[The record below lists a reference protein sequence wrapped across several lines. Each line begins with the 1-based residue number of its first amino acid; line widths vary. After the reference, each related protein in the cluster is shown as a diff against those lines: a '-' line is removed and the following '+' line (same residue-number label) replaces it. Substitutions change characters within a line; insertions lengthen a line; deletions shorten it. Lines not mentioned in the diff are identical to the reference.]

1 MTTHHIATGI
11 SPEQTVPF
19 TPVPNHALEW
29 LFGPECPL
37 TQRQTKVL
45 LVVWRF
51 TYGFSRNSAALS
63 SRFVAEATGLDDS
76 DCRKALKALVNDGY
90 LTASYARKIGFYTL
104 RPRMYKNKSSKP
116 LGYPDGG
123 DLPPND
129 SFCHNS
135 PPSGPCFRADYVQQY
150 QPDDYPDGGD
160 SPPPLKQTV
169 SHPPA
174 RPHFEVG
181 NDQGFCTDDYPDGGD
196 SPPSGGVGVNRPLR
210 YKLPPTPQPDDL
222 PPSKMTRSPLTEPSS
237 LGPGDQ
243 PEPADSADALMAFYA
258 ARNAPLS
265 ESEEMELL
273 IALYSAGEAQE
284 DAFAALSRFRQQLSP
299 QPPASA
305 PPEPDPF
312 EGLF

>member
-160 SPPPLKQTV
+160 SPP
-169 SHPPA
+169 
-174 RPHFEVG
+174 
-181 NDQGFCTDDYPDGGD
+181 
-196 SPPSGGVGVNRPLR
+196 SGGVGVNRPLR